1 MSERAQIARETLGGN
16 VMNET
21 IRMQL
26 SAFVDGELPESETE
40 LLLRRLGQDA
50 VLRAEVAEFIE
61 IGRSMRGEH
70 SVPGVH
76 GLRSRI
82 AGAIDADTD
91 IPVTIDEPVESRGYA
106 KPVAGV
112 AIAAAVA
119 VVAIF
124 GLQQTATVDSGATVA
139 GSGAADTPATEYVVP
154 PDDPELREFL
164 RMHGEI
170 RAEQGANGMNV
181 RDVTFRIRSGEIEEN
196 ASPDAESTGESTDPG
211 TDQVTE

>member
-1 MSERAQIARETLGGN
+1 
-16 VMNET
+16 MNET

-50 VLRAEVAEFIE
+50 ALRAEGAEFIE

-70 SVPGVH
+70 SVQGVH

-82 AGAIDADTD
+82 AAAIDEDSE
-91 IPVTIDEPVESRGYA
+91 IPVAIDEPAESRSYA
-106 KPVAGV
+106 KPVGGM

-119 VVAIF
+119 VVAII
-124 GLQQTATVDSGATVA
+124 GLQQTGGVDDGATVA
-139 GSGAADTPATEYVVP
+139 GSGTSETPVTEYVVP
-154 PDDPELREFL
+154 PDDPELREFM
-164 RMHGEI
+164 RMHGE
-170 RAEQGANGMNV
+170 RESELGANGMY
-181 RDVTFRIRSGEIEEN
+181 VTYRIRGGEIEQD
-196 ASPDAESTGESTDPG
+196 APPDAEPADSADDPD